1 MTWNLIG
8 NPAYYALPSLDDF
21 FCEYICMSATTM
33 TLSAD
38 GLMKRIN
45 GNIDAVLDCY
55 EEIF

>member
-1 MTWNLIG
+1 MTWNRIG
-8 NPAYYALPSLDDF
+8 NPTYALPSLDAF
-21 FCEYICMSATTM
+21 FCKYICMSAATM
-33 TLSAD
+33 TLPAD